1 MADATETAGLE
12 RHEIVIS
19 ADDTTSHDTASW
31 YSLTIV
37 LKDCIDF
44 VHDAI
49 ESLVP
54 ESFFGCRRWRLAYPG
69 CKWGGAQSPIRGL
82 GSRRKRVV
90 LVHCDLGVCTS
101 LCVVLAYMLTKRR
114 LRLNSSLKHLEAIR
128 PQLQLDIHLRRGLE
142 AMERSLD
149 ARKLRRLEDRLR
161 KAPVLALRF

>member
-69 CKWGGAQSPIRGL
+69 CKWGGAFEAR
-82 GSRRKRVV
+82 
-90 LVHCDLGVCTS
+90 
-101 LCVVLAYMLTKRR
+101 
-114 LRLNSSLKHLEAIR
+114 SSMFITA
-128 PQLQLDIHLRRGLE
+128 
-142 AMERSLD
+142 RSLP
-149 ARKLRRLEDRLR
+149 ASS
-161 KAPVLALRF
+161 AAIN